1 MVPVFTEVKST
12 CLFLKATP
20 EVSVSL
26 SDQNTQIRSETLCP
40 RQKLMF
46 KAYSQLIKEIP
57 LLQPPSPPSSWSFSF
72 PLLEGTT
79 QMH

>member
-57 LLQPPSPPSSWSFSF
+57 LPQPPSPPLFLELQFS
-72 PLLEGTT
+72 TT
-79 QMH
+79 